1 MVHSSRYKRSHFV
14 LITALLRLVTSKEFC
29 AETFL
34 DVDLKPLNCTVFCR
48 CAINENYLGCSKTCC
63 CAGLAVTYAKYT
75 TVKTLLKSIEFP
87 DKATP
92 FTASELPSESITDLN
107 VSTKLTIS
115 EGSSFNT
122 DVVFAMDLSSSS
134 NDILQK
140 QKKIIRSLT
149 EYLLP
154 STSNELGLI
163 TYSDLSNIDSELSP
177 KFNNKILDK
186 IENNGRR
193 QNVSSAITVASDNIF
208 KKRNNDEKLKNK
220 QRVLAL
226 FVVGKP
232 SSSNPQAVPERYG
245 KLLQKNNVLT
255 VIIGFDEVGNDFN
268 KNMPGSKLLK
278 YSEDKTLNELKE
290 LMQGWHDIGIN
301 KNVTMPQR
309 TNKYGAG
316 FGVYIGISLIIII
329 MGVFV
334 ALYFFFKKHQGQGNQ
349 VQYEHDS
356 GFVEQKI
363 PLALPNS
370 SDQDP
375 VNRNSFSS
383 V

>member
-63 CAGLAVTYAKYT
+63 CA
-75 TVKTLLKSIEFP
+75 
-87 DKATP
+87 
-92 FTASELPSESITDLN
+92 ASELPSESITDLN

-334 ALYFFFKKHQGQGNQ
+334 ALYFFFKKHQGQGNETLNKYTLGNQ